1 MSFGGHFFKGH
12 KYIIESICPGSLN
25 ICFLGGSSS
34 RKAVTEFRRKVI
46 NLFREQ
52 LPQHIRPVVP
62 GSPVSSGNSLGG
74 PWDETPHGQ
83 VDDSSLS
90 TTRINL
96 PLIPGSMSCENH
108 SRLLHKQRRNIAEG
122 EAGQSDIHHSRVTHA
137 NSNLFEHKPAAMHS
151 DVGDRWKAAPK
162 IKISESPTAGVPVI
176 ENVCHHLA
184 QRVAELFSTETSRP
198 KVILV
203 GRGKYNPIHKM
214 HLRHFVIAR
223 QYLEERTRFSVL
235 GGLLI
240 PKHATEVRQRCRTRP
255 REIIPPRHRLAMAR
269 AAVGGSP
276 WLTVDSWEITR
287 RRILDYLSTLDHVRQ
302 LFEQRFPELTL
313 PVRFV
318 LLVAPDQLLRLNLE
332 ELRDA
337 GHECITVCRPQEH
350 ERLLAQMGTRW
361 RHVAHVVEDNA
372 LLSADLESTS
382 SSKLRQALIT
392 GRLDAIT
399 PKVPGAVRDY
409 IKRHHIAEKMAGKEA
424 WAKWDKEFADG
435 EVRFVFF
442 FSSQAQLIFLF
453 TGRKRP
459 RLPSQPQEDR
469 QREHNLH
476 QDLIFLTGTIVV
488 GMSGE
493 IGGVGSPTKRIG
505 GCCVSG
511 RDHLEIKRGLVA
523 GFSLDAGVLTIL
535 SDGRRFDD
543 SMASSASTARTGSD
557 DGTKVDQ
564 YELGGHFLTFIE
576 NLYTLVA
583 QDHGNDTALSR
594 NVDLN
599 LPHYPSLGYFSL
611 LTSVT
616 RSCQYAPHFPQ
627 QNLIYGSNS

>member
-1 MSFGGHFFKGH
+1 VRLLVEPKNKCWGTFKLEQITSGSPTIFFF
-12 KYIIESICPGSLN
+12 P
-25 ICFLGGSSS
+25 GGSSS

-46 NLFREQ
+46 ELFREQ
-52 LPQHIRPVVP
+52 LPQHIRPVVC
-62 GSPVSSGNSLGG
+62 GSPVSDGGSLRSS
-74 PWDETPHGQ
+74 WDETPHGEAY
-83 VDDSSLS
+83 DSSPSLKKIKLPVILDAPPQNRLS
-90 TTRINL
+90 SI
-96 PLIPGSMSCENH
+96 SY
-108 SRLLHKQRRNIAEG
+108 KQRDSITDADLSDHIHTEHS
-122 EAGQSDIHHSRVTHA
+122 EYQLAG
-137 NSNLFEHKPAAMHS
+137 MHI
-151 DVGDRWKAAPK
+151 GDRWKSGTYARVSEAPN
-162 IKISESPTAGVPVI
+162 AGVPVI

-184 QRVAELFSTETSRP
+184 QRVAEIFSTESLRP

-302 LFEQRFPELTL
+302 LFEQRFPELTS

-382 SSKLRQALIT
+382 SSKLRRALIA
-392 GRLDAIT
+392 GRIDDIA
-399 PKVPGAVRDY
+399 PKVPRAIKDY
-409 IKRHHIAEKMAGKEA
+409 IKRHHIAEKMSGREI
-424 WAKWDKEFADG
+424 WTKWDKEFADG
-435 EVRFVFF
+435 EVCSRFVPRPD
-442 FSSQAQLIFLF
+442 QEILLF
-453 TGRKRP
+453 IGRKGS
-459 RLPSQPQEDR
+459 RLPSQPKKDS
-469 QREHNLH
+469 QREHNLY
-476 QDLIFLTGTIVV
+476 QNLALW
-488 GMSGE
+488 
-493 IGGVGSPTKRIG
+493 
-505 GCCVSG
+505 
-511 RDHLEIKRGLVA
+511 LV
-523 GFSLDAGVLTIL
+523 
-535 SDGRRFDD
+535 
-543 SMASSASTARTGSD
+543 RT
-557 DGTKVDQ
+557 
-564 YELGGHFLTFIE
+564 LGG
-576 NLYTLVA
+576 
-583 QDHGNDTALSR
+583 
-594 NVDLN
+594 
-599 LPHYPSLGYFSL
+599 
-611 LTSVT
+611 
-616 RSCQYAPHFPQ
+616 
-627 QNLIYGSNS
+627 